1 MYGGVTRGAQVT
13 GIVMCSLSLTW
24 ISTILRFYVRISIL
38 KFVGREDW
46 LTIAAMVNMA
56 RLSPKKFA
64 LSMLN
69 RFPSP
74 FFAPSVCWMSIMDLG
89 HTWRILM
96 LGSNR
101 LVSRLA
107 STFRIRGP
115 PLTRCRSSSFAN
127 CSTSSPQLSP
137 NSQSLPISFAFPSR
151 STKESSSSPPFQW
164 S

>member
-1 MYGGVTRGAQVT
+1 MFAVPDLDINYP
-13 GIVMCSLSLTW
+13 
-24 ISTILRFYVRISIL
+24 SIL
-38 KFVGREDW
+38 CTDIDTQVRWAGGLADNCCNGKYGTTV
-46 LTIAAMVNMA
+46 
-56 RLSPKKFA
+56 SKKFA

-74 FFAPSVCWMSIMDLG
+74 FFAPSVCWMSTMDLG
-89 HTWRILM
+89 HIWRILM

-137 NSQSLPISFAFPSR
+137 NSQSLLISFDFPSR
-151 STKESSSSPPFQW
+151 STKESSSSPPFRW
-164 S
+164 F